1 MFATFIRNQPNP
13 KPNRDTNN
21 NSQFLYSLRIYVFHC
36 FIVTTKAERKD
47 GIPTYTV
54 IIMQTKTHWRFFN
67 LI

>member
-36 FIVTTKAERKD
+36 FIVTTTAERKD
-47 GIPTYTV
+47 GITYLHRNNNADKNPLA
-54 IIMQTKTHWRFFN
+54 I
-67 LI
+67 L